1 MSSSESCRP
10 PAHAAGDA
18 IEMGTID
25 LGGTTPLQWSCRV
38 AQSAVDRLGQVL
50 SFGQPRATL
59 DYPNDLFAMALLAL
73 AERTGDAA
81 LRGYGED
88 IVGSFVAPD
97 GSIRDTPAA
106 GFKLDAMPAGMVL
119 LDIHGRTGDDRY
131 HKAAAALRARLEQ
144 LPRTRDGVFSWAAG
158 QIWLDGLWMTQPF
171 YARWAMEAGQ
181 PKDFND
187 ILGQF
192 QQVRLHNFDPAT
204 GLYRH
209 GWDETGQACW
219 ADPATGRSASVWARA
234 LGWYAMALVDVLDA
248 FPRDHAGHGV
258 LVELLK
264 ELATAL
270 LRWQDPAS
278 GLWWQV
284 VDQGARRGNYTES
297 SASAMFVR
305 MLAKGARQGYLPATV
320 SAVALK
326 GLAGLVRDKLVPDAE
341 GRWSLIDTVRSAGLG
356 PPPTHWP
363 PGVPA
368 PSHRDSI
375 AGGRDGSFD
384 YYVQQPRMVDNLHG
398 LGPFVLAGL
407 EVDALLA

>member
-1 MSSSESCRP
+1 VD
-10 PAHAAGDA
+10 AKFAADIVSA
-18 IEMGTID
+18 AS
-25 LGGTTPLQWSCRV
+25 PLQWSCRI
-38 AQSAVDRLGQVL
+38 AQSAADRLGPVL

-59 DYPNDLFAMALLAL
+59 DYSNDLFAMALLAL

-81 LRGYGED
+81 LRRYGED

-97 GSIRDTPAA
+97 GSIRDTPAG
-106 GFKLDAMPAGMVL
+106 GFKLDVMPAGVVL
-119 LDIHGRTGDDRY
+119 LDIHRRTGDDRY
-131 HKAAAALRARLEQ
+131 RKAAAALRAPLAQ
-144 LPRTRDGVFSWAAG
+144 LPRTGGGVFSWAAG

-171 YARWAMEAGQ
+171 YARWARQAGRSE
-181 PKDFND
+181 DFDD
-187 ILGQF
+187 ILSQF
-192 QQVRLHNFDPAT
+192 QQVRRHNHDAAT

-209 GWDETGQACW
+209 GWDETRQAFW
-219 ADPATGRSASVWARA
+219 ADPVSGRSASVWARA

-248 FPRDHAGHGV
+248 FPRDHAGHDV
-258 LVELLK
+258 LVGLLQ

-270 LRWQDPAS
+270 LKWQDPTT

-284 VDQGARRGNYTES
+284 VDQGERAGNYTES
-297 SASAMFVR
+297 SASAMFVCV
-305 MLAKGARQGYLPATV
+305 LAKGLRQGHLP
-320 SAVALK
+320 SAVA
-326 GLAGLVRDKLVPDAE
+326 GPARHGFAGLVRDKLVPNAQ

-407 EVDALLA
+407 EVDALTA